1 MWLVPRRALS
11 VLVWADSAAQ
21 ARDTEL
27 PNLLIRGLI
36 DQAPA
41 IDAPSALD
49 QIVPG
54 H

>member
-11 VLVWADSAAQ
+11 VLVWTDSAPQ
-21 ARDTEL
+21 SRDTEI